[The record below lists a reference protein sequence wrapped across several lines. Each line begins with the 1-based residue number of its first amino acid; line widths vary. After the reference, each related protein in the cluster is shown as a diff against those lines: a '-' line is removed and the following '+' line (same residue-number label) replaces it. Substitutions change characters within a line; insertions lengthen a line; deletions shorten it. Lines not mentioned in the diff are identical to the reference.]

1 MRIGFLGLGNMGT
14 PMALRL
20 LAAGHELS
28 VWNRTEGR
36 TEPLARE
43 GAIVAGTPAEAEL
56 GADAVITMLFD
67 DHANEEVLFGANGL
81 LDALSPGALHIS
93 CSTISVALSEKL
105 TAEHARRGQ
114 RFVAAPVFGRPNVAE
129 AGKLWIVMAGD
140 DDAVVIARPLLEP
153 LSRGISVVGSEPRQ
167 AHAVK
172 LGGNFLIST
181 MIQSLSE
188 SFVFA
193 ESQGIA
199 PAVFLEAVNS
209 ALFQS
214 PFYAAY
220 GNVMLN
226 PPEHAGASINLGAKD
241 TLLLR
246 QAAASRNT
254 RLTLA
259 DNLAGIFEEARLA
272 GLANEDWAVGQYRI
286 AQRRG
291 ILNA

>member
-1 MRIGFLGLGNMGT
+1 MKIGFLGTGKMGT

-20 LAAGHELS
+20 LATGHELR

-36 TEPLARE
+36 TEPLLRE
-43 GAIVAGTPAEAEL
+43 GAIAAGTPAEAEL
-56 GADAVITMLFD
+56 GADAVVTMLFD
-67 DHANEEVLFGANGL
+67 DAAHEEVLFGPNGL
-81 LDALSPGALHIS
+81 MDALEPGALHIA
-93 CSTISVALSEKL
+93 CSTISVALGERL
-105 TAEHARRGQ
+105 TAEHIRRGID
-114 RFVAAPVFGRPNVAE
+114 FVAAPVFGRPNVAE
-129 AGKLWIVMAGD
+129 EGRLWVVAAGTDKAMAR
-140 DDAVVIARPLLEP
+140 ARPVLEP
-153 LSRGISVVGSEPRQ
+153 LSRGISVTGPEPHQ

-172 LGGNFLIST
+172 LGGNFLISA

-214 PFYAAY
+214 PLYAAY
-220 GNVMLN
+220 GNVMLH
-226 PPEHAGASINLGAKD
+226 PPEHAGASIDLGAKD
-241 TLLLR
+241 TRLLR

-254 RLTLA
+254 RLSLA
-259 DNLAGIFEEARLA
+259 DNLAEIFEQAKQA

-286 AQRRG
+286 AQRRSL
-291 ILNA
+291 LNP